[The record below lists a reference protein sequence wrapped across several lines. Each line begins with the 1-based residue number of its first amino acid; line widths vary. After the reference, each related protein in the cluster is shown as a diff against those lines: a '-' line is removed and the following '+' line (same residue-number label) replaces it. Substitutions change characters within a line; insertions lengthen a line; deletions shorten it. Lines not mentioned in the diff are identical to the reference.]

1 MTAGQELI
9 DPRKVNEE
17 AHCFGVKKSLT
28 LQTFQK
34 DNSKLRVRYL
44 YQTCFYALTLAIR
57 KIPTKGASGGLHT
70 SLGRFRKFCT
80 SSKKR
85 RWVKE

>member
-1 MTAGQELI
+1 MTAGQEVI
-9 DPRKVNEE
+9 VPRKVNEE
-17 AHCFGVKKSLT
+17 AHCFGVT

-70 SLGRFRKFCT
+70 SLGRFRNFFT
-80 SSKKR
+80 NSKKR